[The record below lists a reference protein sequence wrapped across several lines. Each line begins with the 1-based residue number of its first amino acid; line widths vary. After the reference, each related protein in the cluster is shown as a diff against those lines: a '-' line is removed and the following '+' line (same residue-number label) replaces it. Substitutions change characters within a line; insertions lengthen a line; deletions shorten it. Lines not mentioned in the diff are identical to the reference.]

1 MNKTTYYNL
10 PIYEPNDPLNL
21 IDGYNK
27 AVIAVDAA
35 MHALQNENDILK
47 QRVTNL
53 EAKITKGAN

>member
-53 EAKITKGAN
+53 EAKITKEVK

>member
-35 MHALQNENDILK
+35 MHALQNENDVLK

-53 EAKITKGAN
+53 EAKITKGVN